1 MFTTASILL
10 AACLFLLLS
19 GAALT
24 SIREGERRA
33 ALRFGVAGLLLP
45 LPYLLAGLAVFPS
58 SERIAAALVVA
69 TALAALITFLPGRPR
84 PALENDTPTRRIDER
99 DTIFARWRLEPG
111 SARFEA
117 YYQKHPEKR
126 AADDRFRQ
134 RAGLLAGGTV
144 YHDPYLFAA
153 SEASFDAVAAFHAM
167 LDDDP
172 APSQTI
178 QPDPA
183 QMSAFVKGWGMKL
196 GAESVGITELKDTHL
211 YSHVGRNEP
220 YGQPVEMEHRY
231 AIALT
236 VEMSKTMLGHAPYGP
251 TIMESAQQY
260 LNAGA
265 IAVQI
270 AAFIKRLG
278 YPAHAHIDGSYRVI
292 CPLVARDAGLGEI
305 GRIGLL
311 MTPRLGPR
319 VRLAVVTTDL
329 PLLVDRRDREHSVA
343 DFCAHCQKCAT
354 ACPSQ
359 AIPTGERYEIDG
371 VRRWQIDSEA
381 CFTYWCTVGTDCGR
395 CVSVCP
401 YSHPDNFLH
410 NAVRLGVRHAP
421 LFRRMAVRLDD
432 LFYGK
437 VPAPLPV
444 DGWLDVSSEGSPRD
458 SR

>member
-1 MFTTASILL
+1 MFTNASILL
-10 AACLFLLLS
+10 AACLFLLLA
-19 GAALT
+19 GAALI

-45 LPYLLAGLAVFPS
+45 LPYLLAGLIAFPS

-69 TALAALITFLPGRPR
+69 TALAALITFLPGRPH

-99 DTIFARWRLEPG
+99 DTIFARWQLEPD

-126 AADDRFRQ
+126 AADARFRQ
-134 RAGLLAGGTV
+134 RAGLLAEGTV
-144 YHDPYLFAA
+144 HHDPYLFAA
-153 SEASFDAVAAFHAM
+153 AEASFDAVAAFHAM

-172 APSQTI
+172 APTQTI
-178 QPDPA
+178 QPDPE
-183 QMSAFVKGWGMKL
+183 QMSAFVKGWGAKL
-196 GAESVGITELKDTHL
+196 GAVSVGITELKDYHL
-211 YSHVGRNEP
+211 YSHVGRSEP
-220 YGQPVEMEHRY
+220 YGQPIELDHRY
-231 AIALT
+231 AIALM
-236 VEMSKTMLGHAPYGP
+236 VEMSKAMLDHAPYGP

-270 AAFIKRLG
+270 TAFIKRLG

-305 GRIGLL
+305 GRMGLL
-311 MTPRLGPR
+311 MTPQLGPR

-329 PLLVDRRDREHSVA
+329 PLAVDRRDRDYSVA
-343 DFCAHCQKCAT
+343 DFCLHCQKCAT
-354 ACPSQ
+354 ACPSK
-359 AIPTGERYEIDG
+359 AIPTGERSEIDG

-395 CVSVCP
+395 CVTVCP
-401 YSHPDNFLH
+401 YSHPDNPLH

-432 LFYGK
+432 LLYGK
-437 VPAPLPV
+437 VPAPIPTA
-444 DGWLDVSSEGSPRD
+444 GWLDVSSQDSPERD
-458 SR
+458 